1 MSQTSTMP
9 IAITPYQPADKTA
22 LIDLSLAAW
31 APVFAQMAAAVPPFV
46 YANFYPN
53 GWEAR
58 QRTDLSAVL
67 DNESE
72 RVRVARL
79 NGQTV
84 GWLGYRLH
92 PEDRMGEIYVLAVAP
107 AQQRRGIGTALMN
120 DAFTLIQAS
129 GMDMVM
135 VETGGDPGHQPARA
149 AYASAGFERWPVARY
164 FKKLQKTP

>member
-1 MSQTSTMP
+1 MP

-31 APVFAQMAAAVPPFV
+31 APVFAQRAAAVPPFV

-67 DNESE
+67 DNESG

-84 GWLGYRLH
+84 GGWDTACIPKTAWGRSTYWPLPLH
-92 PEDRMGEIYVLAVAP
+92 
-107 AQQRRGIGTALMN
+107 N
-120 DAFTLIQAS
+120 S
-129 GMDMVM
+129 GV
-135 VETGGDPGHQPARA
+135 
-149 AYASAGFERWPVARY
+149 ASA
-164 FKKLQKTP
+164 QH

>member
-1 MSQTSTMP
+1 MP
-9 IAITPYQPADKTA
+9 IAITPYQPADKAA

-31 APVFAQMAAAVPPFV
+31 APVFAQMAAAVPSFV

-149 AYASAGFERWPVARY
+149 AYESAGFERWPVARY

>member
-1 MSQTSTMP
+1 MP
-9 IAITPYQPADKTA
+9 IAITPYQPADKAA

-31 APVFAQMAAAVPPFV
+31 APVFAQMAAAVPSFV

-129 GMDMVM
+129 GIDMVM

-149 AYASAGFERWPVARY
+149 AYESAGFERWPVARY

>member
-1 MSQTSTMP
+1 M
-9 IAITPYQPADKTA
+9 
-22 LIDLSLAAW
+22 
-31 APVFAQMAAAVPPFV
+31 
-46 YANFYPN
+46 
-53 GWEAR
+53 
-58 QRTDLSAVL
+58 L

-149 AYASAGFERWPVARY
+149 AYESAGFERWPVARY

>member
-1 MSQTSTMP
+1 MP
-9 IAITPYQPADKTA
+9 IAITPYQPADKAA

-31 APVFAQMAAAVPPFV
+31 APVFAQMAAAVPSFV

-67 DNESE
+67 DNESG

-149 AYASAGFERWPVARY
+149 AYESAGFERWPVARY